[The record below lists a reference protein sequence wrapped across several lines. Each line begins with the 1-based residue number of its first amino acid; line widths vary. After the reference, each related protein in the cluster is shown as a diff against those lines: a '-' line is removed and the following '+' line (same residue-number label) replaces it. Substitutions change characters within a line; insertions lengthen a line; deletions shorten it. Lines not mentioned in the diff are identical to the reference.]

1 MKFIELLEQVKRLEE
16 NKRKIILAKCGAF
29 FVAIGR
35 DALILEQNVGLKL
48 TCVRPKVCKIGIP
61 ANSIML
67 EENKKQVGINC
78 IMHAVNLQQV
88 ILHTTKR

>member
-1 MKFIELLEQVKRLEE
+1 MKFIDLLEQTKNLEE
-16 NKRKIILAKCGAF
+16 NKRKIVLAKCGTF

-61 ANSIML
+61 ANSIMKYIDIL
-67 EENKKQVGINC
+67 EMLDYSFAIYDYKKE
-78 IMHAVNLQQV
+78 
-88 ILHTTKR
+88 TKEKSTF